1 MARQAV
7 HNAPMPDVPLSEVAS
22 LARRNDPDRFLCAL
36 FAPAQARE
44 ILFLLTAF
52 NHELARARTA
62 TSNIMTALIRL
73 QWWRDALG
81 EVAEGNPVRRH
92 EVTTPLAEAIRA
104 GKLAVPDLL
113 AMVDAREAEIE
124 EEMPSKEALMAFLRG
139 SSGGYA
145 VAAGRVLGAPPAAMP
160 GLQAA
165 GTVYGMALLLRGIA
179 ATAMQ
184 GRCLLPTDMLEER
197 GLQPADVVRDPRAP
211 AVAEV
216 GQALA
221 RQTLQLW
228 AEARPGLGKALPRHA
243 VAAALP
249 ARLGV
254 RDLRRILAKG
264 WDPGQPPPPRGT
276 TDRLSVTWAGW
287 RGRV

>member
-1 MARQAV
+1 
-7 HNAPMPDVPLSEVAS
+7 MPDVPLSEIAA

-36 FAPAQARE
+36 FAPAEARE
-44 ILFLLTAF
+44 TLFLLTAF

-73 QWWRDALG
+73 QWWRDALD
-81 EVAEGNPVRRH
+81 EVVSGNPVRRH

-104 GKLAVPDLL
+104 GRLDAADLL
-113 AMVDAREAEIE
+113 PMIDAREAEVE
-124 EEMPSKEALMAFLRG
+124 EEMPSQEALMAFLRG

-165 GTVYGMALLLRGIA
+165 GTVYGMGLLLRGIA
-179 ATAMQ
+179 ANAMQ
-184 GRCLLPTDMLEER
+184 DRCLLPADLLEPH
-197 GLQPADVVRDPRAP
+197 GLSPADVARDPRTP
-211 AVAEV
+211 GVAKV
-216 GQALA
+216 AQDLA
-221 RQTLQLW
+221 RDALRLW
-228 AEARPGLGKALPRHA
+228 AEARPGLSKALPKEA

-254 RDLRRILAKG
+254 RDLRRVLAKD
-264 WDPGQPPPPRGT
+264 WDLAQPTPPRGT
-276 TDRLSVTWAGW
+276 RDRLSVAWAGW